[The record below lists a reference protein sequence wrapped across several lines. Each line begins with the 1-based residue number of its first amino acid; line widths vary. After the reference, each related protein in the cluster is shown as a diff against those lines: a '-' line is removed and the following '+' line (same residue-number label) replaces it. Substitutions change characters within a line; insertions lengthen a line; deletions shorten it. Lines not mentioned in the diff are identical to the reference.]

1 MAFQECVIEV
11 AQEQAEAWSDA
22 LFDLG
27 ALSVSVEDADADTP
41 DEQPLFGEP
50 GLEPTRLA
58 WNRSRVVA
66 LFDDETD
73 PALVVAAAA
82 NALDV
87 DPVPDYAL
95 RAVEDQDWVRL
106 TQSQF
111 APIRIGERLWVVPSW
126 HDAPEPDAVV
136 LELDPGLAFGT
147 GSHPTTRLCMQWL
160 EQNVRAGETVLDYG
174 CGSGI
179 LAIVAK
185 KLGAGDT
192 LGIDIDPKAVEASRY
207 NAERNQVAAA
217 SRCRIPYRGHL
228 RPRGG
233 QYPLQS
239 AQADGGHAQCA
250 RAPGRPADPVG
261 RAGTAGGR
269 SGRRLCALA
278 GHVGLAQR
286 GRLGLPASAPAPTPP
301 APPPTLPDSTPWLP
315 PSFVTRCPACRTA
328 FRLVA
333 DQLRLRQ
340 GLVRCGQCDT
350 VFDAREH
357 LIEVPVPAAR
367 LPRRRLRRCRRRCQ
381 RLPARAWPLR
391 WPMPSRPRPTRV
403 PMRRKR
409 RSIRASIPAMTCRR
423 SIRRRR

>member
-11 AQEQAEAWSDA
+11 AQDQADAWSDA

-66 LFDDETD
+66 LFGDDND
-73 PALVVAAAA
+73 PAVVVAAAA
-82 NALDV
+82 NQLGI

-95 RAVEDQDWVRL
+95 RNVEDQDWVRL

-111 APIRIGERLWVVPSW
+111 EPIRIGEKIWVVPSW

-160 EQNVRAGETVLDYG
+160 EQNLAAGETVLDYG

-192 LGIDIDPKAVEASRY
+192 LGIDIDPNAVEASRY
-207 NAERNQVAAA
+207 NAERNRVEAAFTLPDASSDATYDLVVANILSNPLKLMAAMLSARVRPGGRLVLSGVLERQADEVAAA
-217 SRCRIPYRGHL
+217 Y
-228 RPRGG
+228 
-233 QYPLQS
+233 
-239 AQADGGHAQCA
+239 A
-250 RAPGRPADPVG
+250 
-261 RAGTAGGR
+261 
-269 SGRRLCALA
+269 
-278 GHVGLAQR
+278 
-286 GRLGLPASAPAPTPP
+286 
-301 APPPTLPDSTPWLP
+301 PWLKL
-315 PSFVTRCPACRTA
+315 SVWRAEEGWVCLHGTR
-328 FRLVA
+328 
-333 DQLRLRQ
+333 
-340 GLVRCGQCDT
+340 
-350 VFDAREH
+350 
-357 LIEVPVPAAR
+357 
-367 LPRRRLRRCRRRCQ
+367 
-381 RLPARAWPLR
+381 
-391 WPMPSRPRPTRV
+391 S
-403 PMRRKR
+403 
-409 RSIRASIPAMTCRR
+409 
-423 SIRRRR
+423 